1 MNNKKHF
8 KWFAII
14 GIVILI
20 GLSLGTIG
28 YIYTQVTAFEKI
40 FAENVYIENLAVGG
54 LTKEEAKAKLEQN
67 ISDKMSKQVLVFTN
81 EELSIEVPF
90 SNLGITYNINETLD
104 KAFNVGHDEDF
115 FTRYHIA
122 KNGLDDAQ
130 LFELT
135 RSIDED
141 KIDYELNS
149 CADKFYVE
157 PINAT
162 LERKNRQFVTTKEV
176 NGATMDIDA
185 TKEKA
190 LAILNQ
196 ITDSDSHRIEVEVVM
211 QEIIP
216 EYTEDSLQDVQTLV
230 SSFSTSYNNASANR
244 NENLKVA
251 SEKINR
257 MLLPDEV
264 FYLSNQLEPFT
275 EEEGY
280 KNAGT
285 IVNGKIEDSLGGGI
299 CQVASTLY
307 NAVLLT
313 DLEVV
318 MRQNHSLT
326 VSYVPLGRDA
336 TYNTGTIDFRF
347 KNNSGYPMFIEGY
360 CENNQV
366 VINIYGHKSLK
377 SEYDI
382 KFESTVTEVIPAPAT
397 KYVDDA
403 TLDEGKEVVDVTAID
418 GKRVNLYKLYYKNGV
433 LEKRVLVNSSYYRA
447 RAAVIKR
454 GTKKKTVT
462 ETPDTTD
469 TPNINKNNSDISGTN
484 TNEANGNISTNSSST
499 ESSDSAL
506 SLESFTQPDA
516 SSTSSLGESTNNVN
530 DFTIIQE

>member
-1 MNNKKHF
+1 MDNKRRF
-8 KWFAII
+8 KWIVII
-14 GIVILI
+14 GVIILI

-28 YIYTQVTAFEKI
+28 YMYTQVTAFENV
-40 FAENVYIENLAVGG
+40 FAENVFVEDLAVGG
-54 LTKEEAKAKLEQN
+54 LTKEEAKAKLEKNISERISKQN
-67 ISDKMSKQVLVFTN
+67 IVFTKG
-81 EELSIEVPF
+81 ELSIDVPF
-90 SNLGITYNINETLD
+90 NELGITYNIDEMLD
-104 KAFNVGHDEDF
+104 KAFEVGHHEKF
-115 FTRYHIA
+115 FTKYNIA
-122 KNGLDDAQ
+122 KNGLETKQ
-130 LFELT
+130 EFGLS
-135 RSIDED
+135 RSIDES
-141 KIDYELNS
+141 KIDNVLKN
-149 CADKFYVE
+149 CADQFYVE

-162 LERKNRQFVTTKEV
+162 LERKNRQFITTKEI
-176 NGATMDIDA
+176 NGSTLDINA

-190 LAILNQ
+190 LATLNEM
-196 ITDSDSHRIEVEVVM
+196 TDSNTHTIEVEAIIA
-211 QEIIP
+211 EIVP
-216 EYTEDSLQDVQTLV
+216 ECTEASLQDVQTLV

-275 EEEGY
+275 VEEGY

-313 DLEVV
+313 DLEIVT
-318 MRQNHSLT
+318 RQNHSLT

-336 TYNTGTIDFRF
+336 TYNTGTIDFKF
-347 KNNSGYPMFIEGY
+347 KNNSGHPIFIEGY

-366 VINIYGHKSLK
+366 IINIYGHKSLK
-377 SEYDI
+377 STHDI

-397 KYVDDA
+397 KYEDDP
-403 TLDEGKEVVDVTAID
+403 TLDEGKEVVETTAID

-454 GTKKKTVT
+454 GTKKVVQDETNTETSPNPLGDVGSAQDNSQSTVVSSPSEQTDTNVT
-462 ETPDTTD
+462 E
-469 TPNINKNNSDISGTN
+469 NINTLNNF
-484 TNEANGNISTNSSST
+484 A
-499 ESSDSAL
+499 
-506 SLESFTQPDA
+506 
-516 SSTSSLGESTNNVN
+516 
-530 DFTIIQE
+530 IIQD

>member
-8 KWFAII
+8 KWVAII
-14 GIVILI
+14 GIIILI

-28 YIYTQVTAFEKI
+28 YIYTQVTAFEKV

-104 KAFNVGHDEDF
+104 KAFNIGHDEDF
-115 FTRYHIA
+115 FTKYHIA
-122 KNGLDDAQ
+122 QNGLQDAQ
-130 LFELT
+130 LFGLT

-141 KIDYELNS
+141 KIDSELKA

-162 LERKNRQFVTTKEV
+162 LDRKNRQFITTKEV
-176 NGATMDIDA
+176 NGSTMDIGA

-190 LAILNQ
+190 LTALNQ
-196 ITDSDSHRIEVEVVM
+196 ITDTDSHRIEVEVVM
-211 QEIIP
+211 QEVIP
-216 EYTEDSLQDVQTLV
+216 EFTEASLQDVQTLV

-251 SEKINR
+251 SEKINC
-257 MLLPDEV
+257 MLLPGEV

-280 KNAGT
+280 RNAGT

-299 CQVASTLY
+299 CQVSSTLY

-313 DLEVV
+313 DLEIV

-336 TYNTGTIDFRF
+336 TYNTGTIDFKF
-347 KNNSGYPMFIEGY
+347 KNNSGYPIFIEGY

-366 VINIYGHKSLK
+366 VTNIYGHKSLK

-382 KFESTVTEVIPAPAT
+382 KFESEVTEVIPAPAT

-433 LEKRVLVNSSYYRA
+433 LERRVLVNTSYYRA

-454 GTKKKTVT
+454 GTKKKIATDTT
-462 ETPDTTD
+462 ETIE
-469 TPNINKNNSDISGTN
+469 TPTINNSNGDSSGTN
-484 TNEANGNISTNSSST
+484 SNQQNGHINTTPDSTASSNSAPSPESSKQPDDSNSSV
-499 ESSDSAL
+499 
-506 SLESFTQPDA
+506 
-516 SSTSSLGESTNNVN
+516 GEPTNNVN
-530 DFTIIQE
+530 DFSVIQG

>member
-1 MNNKKHF
+1 MNNKKRF
-8 KWFAII
+8 KCAII
-14 GIVILI
+14 IGVVILI

-28 YIYTQVTAFEKI
+28 YMYTQITAFENV
-40 FAENVYIENLAVGG
+40 FAENVFVEDLAVGG

-67 ISDKMSKQVLVFTN
+67 ISEQISKQILVFTN
-81 EELSIEVPF
+81 GELSIDVPF
-90 SNLGITYNINETLD
+90 SDLGITYNIDETLD
-104 KAFNVGHDEDF
+104 EAFNIGHDEKF
-115 FTRYHIA
+115 FTKYDIA
-122 KNGLDDAQ
+122 KNGLETKEE
-130 LFELT
+130 FELN
-135 RSIDED
+135 RSIDES
-141 KIDYELNS
+141 KIEDVLKNY
-149 CADKFYVE
+149 ADKFYVE

-162 LERKNRQFVTTKEV
+162 LERRNRQFITTREI
-176 NGATMDIDA
+176 NGATLDINA
-185 TKEKA
+185 TTEKA
-190 LAILNQ
+190 LTVLNE
-196 ITDSDSHRIEVEVVM
+196 ITDSNAHRIEVEAVIE
-211 QEIIP
+211 EIIP
-216 EYTEDSLQDVQTLV
+216 EFTETSLQDVQTLV

-275 EEEGY
+275 VEEGY

-313 DLEVV
+313 DLEIVA
-318 MRQNHSLT
+318 RQNHSLT

-336 TYNTGTIDFRF
+336 TYNTGTIDFKF
-347 KNNSGYPMFIEGY
+347 KNSSGYPIFIEGY

-366 VINIYGHKSLK
+366 IINIYGHKSLK

-382 KFESTVTEVIPAPAT
+382 KFESKITEVIPAPAT
-397 KYVDDA
+397 KYEDDA
-403 TLDEGKEVVDVTAID
+403 TLDEGKEVVETTAID

-454 GTKKKTVT
+454 GTKKAIPSEIT
-462 ETPDTTD
+462 EVVDDSNTNNTSGNHTDLATPSTSTQAEIDTTES
-469 TPNINKNNSDISGTN
+469 PNNLDG
-484 TNEANGNISTNSSST
+484 
-499 ESSDSAL
+499 
-506 SLESFTQPDA
+506 
-516 SSTSSLGESTNNVN
+516 
-530 DFTIIQE
+530 FTIVQD

>member
-1 MNNKKHF
+1 MNTKKRF
-8 KWFAII
+8 KWLII
-14 GIVILI
+14 TGVVILI

-28 YIYTQVTAFEKI
+28 YMYTQVTAFENV
-40 FAENVYIENLAVGG
+40 FAENVYIEDLAVGG
-54 LTKEEAKAKLEQN
+54 LTKEEAKAKLEQT
-67 ISDKMSKQVLVFTN
+67 ISDQISKQILVFTN
-81 EELSIEVPF
+81 EERSLEVPF
-90 SNLGITYNINETLD
+90 TDLGITYNINETLD
-104 KAFNVGHDEDF
+104 KAFNVGRDENF
-115 FTRYHIA
+115 FTKYDIA
-122 KNGLDDAQ
+122 KNGLETKQ
-130 LFELT
+130 VFELS
-135 RSIDED
+135 RSIDES
-141 KIDYELNS
+141 KIDDALKT

-162 LERKNRQFVTTKEV
+162 LERKNKQFITTKEV
-176 NGATMDIDA
+176 NGVALDISA

-190 LAILNQ
+190 LAILNE
-196 ITDSDSHRIEVEVVM
+196 ITDSDAHKIEVEAVM
-211 QEIIP
+211 EEVIP
-216 EYTEDSLQDVQTLV
+216 EWTAHSLQDVQTLV

-251 SEKINR
+251 SKKITR

-275 EEEGY
+275 AKEGY

-318 MRQNHSLT
+318 ARQNHSLT

-336 TYNTGTIDFRF
+336 TYNTGTIDFKF
-347 KNNSGYPMFIEGY
+347 KNNSNYPIFIESY

-366 VINIYGHKSLK
+366 IVNIYGHKSLK

-382 KFESTVTEVIPAPAT
+382 KFESKITEVIPAPAT
-397 KYVDDA
+397 KYEDDA
-403 TLDEGKEVVDVTAID
+403 TLDEGKEVVETTAID

-454 GTKKKTVT
+454 GTKKVIADKTNEVADNST
-462 ETPDTTD
+462 
-469 TPNINKNNSDISGTN
+469 NINSTSGTRIDTSSN
-484 TNEANGNISTNSSST
+484 QSGGTINLNPDHVESTTLPSTSTQSEIDRT
-499 ESSDSAL
+499 ESLNTLD
-506 SLESFTQPDA
+506 
-516 SSTSSLGESTNNVN
+516 
-530 DFTIIQE
+530 DFAIIQN

>member
-1 MNNKKHF
+1 MNNKKRF
-8 KWFAII
+8 KWVVSI
-14 GIVILI
+14 GVVILI

-28 YIYTQVTAFEKI
+28 YMYTQVTAFENV
-40 FAENVYIENLAVGG
+40 FAENVYVEDLAVGG
-54 LTKEEAKAKLEQN
+54 LTKEKAKAKLEQN
-67 ISDKMSKQVLVFTN
+67 ISDQISKQILVFTN
-81 EELSIEVPF
+81 EKLSIEVPF
-90 SNLGITYNINETLD
+90 SNLGITYNIDETLD
-104 KAFNVGHDEDF
+104 NAFNIGHHGSF
-115 FTRYHIA
+115 FEKYDIA
-122 KNGLDDAQ
+122 KNGLQ
-130 LFELT
+130 TKQTFNLL
-135 RSIDED
+135 RSIDESKLED
-141 KIDYELNS
+141 ALKT
-149 CADKFYVE
+149 CADKFYIE

-162 LERKNRQFVTTKEV
+162 LDRKNRQFITTKEV
-176 NGATMDIDA
+176 NGAALDINA

-190 LAILNQ
+190 LSILNE
-196 ITDSDSHRIEVEVVM
+196 ITDSNAHKIEVEAVM
-211 QEIIP
+211 QEITP
-216 EYTEDSLQDVQTLV
+216 EYTEASLQEVQTLI
-230 SSFSTSYNNASANR
+230 SSFSTSYNNASVNR

-313 DLEVV
+313 DLEIVA
-318 MRQNHSLT
+318 RQNHSLT

-336 TYNTGTIDFRF
+336 TYNTGTIDFKF
-347 KNNSGYPMFIEGY
+347 KNNSGYPIFIEGY

-366 VINIYGHKSLK
+366 IINIYGHESLK

-382 KFESTVTEVIPAPAT
+382 KFESETTEVIPAPDT
-397 KYVDDA
+397 KYEDDP
-403 TLDEGKEVVDVTAID
+403 TLDEGKEVVETTAID

-454 GTKKKTVT
+454 GTKKVVPTKSPEVV
-462 ETPDTTD
+462 DD
-469 TPNINKNNSDISGTN
+469 ANINNTSGTN
-484 TNEANGNISTNSSST
+484 TGASSNQADGNIN
-499 ESSDSAL
+499 SDSNHTG
-506 SLESFTQPDA
+506 SESTTP
-516 SSTSSLGESTNNVN
+516 STSTQSGPHITEGTNTLDNFAV
-530 DFTIIQE
+530 IQD